1 MEICR
6 PPAALEVAVGR
17 RAKGLT
23 MKWLSGVLVLTL
35 TACGSSGP
43 DGDNQPGAAGES
55 DSAGS
60 GGSGSGQAG
69 SSSGGGTK
77 GGSAHGGGSGQGG
90 KPSGV
95 GGSVTAPDTKWVNVT
110 NNLTTLAAQGAAAPG
125 AGDVSLLAGEPGSA
139 RVIAGVGHAG
149 LFVTEDGGASWSK
162 LGSGAG
168 SASIQHIPS
177 AIVFDPDHA
186 GVFWESGIYG
196 DGIFHTSDDGATFER
211 LGDVSHNDSLSVDL
225 SDPER
230 KVLLAGA
237 HEAVQKLY
245 KSSNGGMTWQD
256 IGSKLPAG
264 SSFSTLPLILDTQ
277 TYLVG
282 SAGYNGKWG
291 VFRST
296 DGGGSWTTVSPEG
309 PAGEPIRAMDGALYW
324 ALSNGAMIAST
335 DDGKSW
341 TKSAAG
347 PVQPFANGLFEL
359 PDGRIVALGMNHL
372 LATADMGKTWKEI
385 GEALPFPGANCQT
398 YGFTYSVGSKTF
410 FINHNDCSGK
420 LASDAIWSSGFDYE
434 TE

>member
-1 MEICR
+1 M
-6 PPAALEVAVGR
+6 
-17 RAKGLT
+17 
-23 MKWLSGVLVLTL
+23 TL
-35 TACGSSGP
+35 TACGSSPGA
-43 DGDNQPGAAGES
+43 DDSNAGAAGDS
-55 DSAGS
+55 DSAGHPS
-60 GGSGSGQAG
+60 GGTGSGQSGEATAG
-69 SSSGGGTK
+69 GGTTGGGTK
-77 GGSAHGGGSGQGG
+77 GGSAQGG
-90 KPSGV
+90 KPSGA
-95 GGSVTAPDTKWVNVT
+95 GGSVAAPDTKWVNVT

-125 AGDVSLLAGEPGSA
+125 PGDVSLLLAEPGGS
-139 RVIAGVGHAG
+139 RVIAGVGHSG

-162 LGSGAG
+162 LGTGAG
-168 SASIQHIPS
+168 SAPIQHGPT
-177 AIVFDPDHA
+177 AIVFDPDHP

-196 DGIFHTSDDGATFER
+196 DGIFHTINDGETFER

-245 KSSNGGMTWQD
+245 KSSNGGKTWED

-296 DGGGSWTTVSPEG
+296 DAGASWTTVSPEG
-309 PAGEPIRAMDGALYW
+309 PAGEPIRALDSALYW
-324 ALSNGAMIAST
+324 ALSNGAVIVST

-347 PVQPFANGLFEL
+347 PVQPFSNGLFEL
-359 PDGRIVALGMNHL
+359 PDGRIVALGMTYL
-372 LATADMGKTWKEI
+372 LATADAGKTWQQI
-385 GEALPFPGANCQT
+385 GEALPFPGANCKT
-398 YGFTYSVGSKTF
+398 YGFTYSVATKTF
-410 FINHNDCSGK
+410 FINHNDCSGA
-420 LASDAIWSSGFDYE
+420 LAADAIWSSGFDYE
-434 TE
+434 KE